1 MPEIV
6 VKQLACGMP
15 LICERMD
22 GVKSVGVTWL
32 LPFGAAH
39 DPANHLGMSAMCSHL
54 LFRGAGALNA
64 RAQADAL
71 DTLGVGR
78 GAETQTF
85 RLALSATLLGSNL
98 LDALPLLVDAVRTPR
113 FEQPAIDAVRDLC
126 VQAIEGLDDDPQAK
140 VMVNLR
146 ARHAAAPIDRS
157 GMGTIEG
164 LESVTRDALVD
175 AWRTLATPGGAI
187 LAIAGDV
194 DPPRVAEALNKA
206 LDDWRG
212 STPDPEP
219 GDNAVR
225 GYAHETQDTAQVHI
239 ALAHDAPAESDPD
252 APLERVVASA
262 LSGGMSGRLF
272 TEVREKRSL
281 CYSVN
286 ASYGADRGFGRVAAY
301 VGTTPERAQEAL
313 DVLWSELTRING
325 PKRGEGPTGALGG
338 GISQSEF
345 DRAVI
350 GMTSRLVMSGE
361 SSSARAAA
369 LAQDFRKIGRPRSL
383 EERVADIR
391 RLTLKQVNEY
401 LIRRRLGA
409 CTVATIGKA
418 ALKAP
423 KDLLG

>member
-6 VKQLACGMP
+6 VKQLSCGMP
-15 LICERMD
+15 LICERID
-22 GVKSVGVTWL
+22 GVKSVGVSWL
-32 LPFGAAH
+32 VPFGAVH

-54 LFRGAGALNA
+54 LFRGAGDLDA
-64 RAQADAL
+64 RKQADAL

-85 RLALSATLLGSNL
+85 RLAISATLLGSNL
-98 LDALPLLVDAVRTPR
+98 LDALPLLVDAVRSPR
-113 FEQPAIDAVRDLC
+113 FEQSAIDAVKDLC
-126 VQAIEGLDDDPQAK
+126 IQSIEGLDDDPQAK

-146 ARHAAAPIDRS
+146 DRHAASPVNRS

-164 LESVTRDALVD
+164 LEAITRDALVD
-175 AWRTLATPGGAI
+175 AWRALAKPGGSI

-194 DPPRVAEALNKA
+194 DASRVADALNHR
-206 LDDWRG
+206 LGDWRG
-212 STPDPEP
+212 STPDPESEGTP
-219 GDNAVR
+219 ER
-225 GYAHETQDTAQVHI
+225 GMTHETQDTAQVHI
-239 ALAHDAPAESDPD
+239 ALAHDAPSESDPD

-286 ASYGADRGFGRVAAY
+286 ASYGTDRTFGRVAAY

-325 PKRGEGPTGALGG
+325 PKRAESLGG
-338 GISQSEF
+338 GITQSEF
-345 DRAVI
+345 DRAII

-361 SSSARAAA
+361 SSSARASA

-383 EERVADIR
+383 EERVAEIQ

-401 LIRRRLGA
+401 LIRRRLGP
-409 CTVATIGKA
+409 CSIATIGKSE
-418 ALKAP
+418 LQAP
-423 KDLLG
+423 KELMG

>member
-6 VKQLACGMP
+6 VKQLSCGMP

-22 GVKSVGVTWL
+22 GIKSVGVSWL
-32 LPFGAAH
+32 VPFGASH

-54 LFRGAGALNA
+54 LFRGAGDLDA
-64 RAQADAL
+64 RKQADAL

-85 RLALSATLLGSNL
+85 RLALSATLLGTNL
-98 LDALPLLVDAVRTPR
+98 LDALPLLVDAVRSPR
-113 FEQPAIDAVRDLC
+113 FEQTAIDAVKDLC
-126 VQAIEGLDDDPQAK
+126 IQSIEGLDDDPQAK

-146 ARHAAAPIDRS
+146 ARHAASPVNRS

-164 LESVTRDALVD
+164 LESITRDALVD
-175 AWRTLATPGGAI
+175 AWKSLATPGGSI

-194 DPPRVAEALNKA
+194 DPSKVADALNTR
-206 LDDWRG
+206 LEDWRG
-212 STPDPEP
+212 ATPDPEP
-219 GDNAVR
+219 DGIPQR
-225 GYAHETQDTAQVHI
+225 GMTHETQDTAQVHI
-239 ALAHDAPAESDPD
+239 ALAHDAPSESDPD

-281 CYSVN
+281 CYSVS
-286 ASYGADRGFGRVAAY
+286 ASYGTDRGFGRVAAY

-313 DVLWSELTRING
+313 DVLWGELTRING
-325 PKRGEGPTGALGG
+325 PKRGESLGG
-338 GISQSEF
+338 GITQSEF
-345 DRAVI
+345 DRAII

-361 SSSARAAA
+361 SSSARANA

-383 EERVADIR
+383 EERVGEIQ

-409 CTVATIGKA
+409 CSVATIGNA
-418 ALKAP
+418 PLKAP
-423 KDLLG
+423 KDLMG

>member
-22 GVKSVGVTWL
+22 GVKSVGVSWL
-32 LPFGAAH
+32 LPFGAVH
-39 DPANHLGMSAMCSHL
+39 DPVQHLGMSAMCSHL
-54 LFRGAGALNA
+54 LFRGAGIHDA
-64 RAQADAL
+64 RAQADAF
-71 DTLGVGR
+71 DTLGMGR
-78 GAETQTF
+78 GADTQTF
-85 RLALSATLLGSNL
+85 RLSISATLLGSNL
-98 LDALPLLVDAVRTPR
+98 LEALPLLVEAVRAPR

-126 VQAIEGLDDDPQAK
+126 VQSIEGLDDDPQTK
-140 VMVNLR
+140 VMLNLR
-146 ARHAAAPIDRS
+146 ERHAAAPINRS

-164 LESVTRDALVD
+164 IESITRDSLVD
-175 AWRTLATPGGAI
+175 AWETLATPGGSV

-194 DPPRVAEALNKA
+194 DAERTADELNG
-206 LDDWRG
+206 LLEGWTG
-212 STPDPEP
+212 QTPDPEP
-219 GDNAVR
+219 EKHAER
-225 GYAHETQDTAQVHI
+225 GSTHEEQDTSQVHI

-252 APLERVVASA
+252 AALERVVVSA

-286 ASYGADRGFGRVAAY
+286 ASFGADRAFGRVAAY

-325 PKRGEGPTGALGG
+325 PKRGDGPTGPMGG
-338 GISQSEF
+338 GITQSEF
-345 DRAVI
+345 DRAII

-361 SSSARAAA
+361 SSSARAGA

-383 EERVADIR
+383 EERVGVIKA
-391 RLTLKQVNEY
+391 LTLKEVNDY
-401 LIRRRLGA
+401 LFRRRMGT
-409 CTVATIGKA
+409 CTVATIGPSP
-418 ALKAP
+418 LTAP